1 MDKAMEKAE
10 QFDLYSFFYSSTS
23 YRVRIALALKGI
35 DYRYHAVNLRAD
47 EQRSAEFLALNPAGG
62 VPVLKDGEFVLGQ
75 SMAILDYLEERYPS
89 QPLLPRGLQDRA
101 HALEIAYVVACDIHL
116 VNNRRVLRYLE
127 ANFGMDPQQQQAWGA
142 HWITDGLT
150 MVESLLATQRARG
163 DAGPYCVGDQPTWA
177 DCCVVPQVTNALR
190 MHCDV
195 TPFPL
200 LMAVYQHCIEQP
212 AFQRAAP
219 FAQPDAVTT
228 P

>member
-1 MDKAMEKAE
+1 METAE

-23 YRVRIALALKGI
+23 YRVRIALAIKGV

-75 SMAILDYLEERYPS
+75 SMAILDYLEGRYPS
-89 QPLLPRGLQDRA
+89 PSLLPDEAHARA

-116 VNNRRVLRYLE
+116 ANNRRVLRYLE
-127 ANFGMDPQQQQAWGA
+127 ANFGMDAVQQQAWCA
-142 HWITDGLT
+142 HWITDGLAI
-150 MVESLLATQRARG
+150 VESLLAARRDRG
-163 DAGPYCVGDQPTWA
+163 DVGPYCVGDQPTWA

-200 LMAVYQHCIEQP
+200 LMTVYRHCIEQP

-219 FAQPDAVTT
+219 LVQPDAVTT